1 MGRSACR
8 WWYPRLFTLA
18 VPLFF
23 ASCRSGPIEL
33 GSARRAKAPDA
44 ESAQRERSSPR
55 NPALDQAD
63 AARAG
68 AKLRPGDAREL
79 RADKVAPLHGKM
91 LQPVGRDLA
100 RAAKEKNTEF
110 DFSTLLNPNPRVHH
124 TANGHIYVS
133 SGLLERVANKDEL
146 AAVLALE
153 MAEFLAEKET
163 PAAGAVIPASGTDES
178 FPVHAVDP
186 TVVDQRAGAIL
197 RAAGYGKADVRAARA
212 KLLSANRPVARPE
225 VLSASGRMA
234 N

>member
-18 VPLFF
+18 VPLFL

-33 GSARRAKAPDA
+33 GAARRGKTPEP

-55 NPALDQAD
+55 NRAPEQAD

-68 AKLRPGDAREL
+68 AKLKPADARGL
-79 RADKVAPLHGKM
+79 RADKVSPLHGKL

-100 RAAKEKNTEF
+100 RVAKEKNTAF
-110 DFSTLLNPNPRVHH
+110 NFSTLLNPNPRVHH

-133 SGLLERVANKDEL
+133 SGLLERVATKDEL

-153 MAEFLAEKET
+153 MAEFLAEKEAPT
-163 PAAGAVIPASGTDES
+163 NSAVTLASATEDG
-178 FPVHAVDP
+178 FPVTAIDP
-186 TVVDQRAGAIL
+186 TIVDRRAGEIL
-197 RAAGYGKADVRAARA
+197 RAAGYAKADVRAARA

-225 VLSASGRMA
+225 VLSAAGRMA